1 MKQDLN
7 GVRTPEDVVRR
18 YDLRGLDDIPLIIKN
33 QKEITL
39 EVSKKVDG
47 DEVISAIN
55 LTPEETKI
63 TANKIALEGYT
74 TINDGFRVDEQGNM
88 TCNNGTMN
96 NVEITGGSLLVT
108 SSDDAPTIKQV
119 NANDDT
125 TYMEMINGSVL
136 RAWKEGDLVF
146 ELQCGVGPL
155 IGMDRTLGGD
165 DYRAYFGV
173 TGMYFNLNQ
182 TPTIE
187 MSTQSGNITCVSLT
201 QTSLEE
207 KKKDFEKFE
216 NGLDIVKNVD
226 IYKYHLKDE
235 KETDK
240 KHIGF
245 VIGDKYN
252 YRKEITS
259 KDNDGAE
266 LYSMISVL
274 WRAVQEQQE
283 EIKRLKEVVRNDKSR

>member
-18 YDLRGLDDIPLIIKN
+18 YDLRELDDIPLIIKS

-55 LTPEETKI
+55 LTPEEAKI

-74 TINDGFRVDEQGNM
+74 TINDGFSVDEEGNM
-88 TCNNGTMN
+88 ICNNGTMN

-146 ELQCGVGPL
+146 ELQCAVGPL
-155 IGMDRTLGGD
+155 ISMGKTLGGN
-165 DYRAYFGV
+165 YQSASLKT
-173 TGMYFNLNQ
+173 TGISLSLNQ

-274 WRAVQEQQE
+274 WRAVQEQQV
-283 EIKRLKEVVRNDKSR
+283 EIERLKEGKK